1 MASKC
6 VTRLEKASNEV
17 IRRVLTALC
26 ESDAE
31 IEEKASACLDAFTSD
46 HYRSH
51 VDGSERQQELKA
63 ATKRKADES
72 LPEVYICRNCGEGF
86 LEEHN
91 GDRACFHHPGYLAVD
106 YESSTWDDWDE
117 PCHGIIDSEESRN
130 EYPEGFRWDCCD
142 EPGDGKEGCEYA
154 RHEAIAVKRRKTTE
168 EVPKIAVTID
178 LTED

>member
-1 MASKC
+1 MASEC

-31 IEEKASACLDAFTSD
+31 IEEKASACLDAFTSE

-72 LPEVYICRNCGEGF
+72 LPEVYLCRNCGEGF
-86 LEEHN
+86 IEEHN
-91 GDRACFHHPGYLAVD
+91 GDRACFHHPGREKPD
-106 YESSTWDDWDE
+106 HS
-117 PCHGIIDSEESRN
+117 PFKSR
-130 EYPEGFRWDCCD
+130 FSLTRLSRV
-142 EPGDGKEGCEYA
+142 PGCRLRVVNVGRLGRARPRHHRQRGKPQRIPRGLQVGLL
-154 RHEAIAVKRRKTTE
+154 R
-168 EVPKIAVTID
+168 
-178 LTED
+178 